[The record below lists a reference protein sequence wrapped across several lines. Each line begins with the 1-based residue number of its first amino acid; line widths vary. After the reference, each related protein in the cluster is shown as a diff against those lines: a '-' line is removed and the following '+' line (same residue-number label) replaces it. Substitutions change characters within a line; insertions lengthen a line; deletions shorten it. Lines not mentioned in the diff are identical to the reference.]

1 VTTRM
6 WGRSCTLGP
15 ALGAPITPS
24 TMIARADDW
33 ITSDVPYNQGL
44 GWSDAATGG
53 AYREDCSGFVSMAWA
68 LNSSLVTW
76 TLPNVSTV
84 IAGNIKGFTGLQP
97 GDALDYIADHVVL
110 FDSWI
115 DRAAGTFYYDA
126 EHQDGV
132 PPSRDVGNINGATL
146 EGYPITDFEAL
157 RCGPGDRGRLGAG
170 RQVPG
175 QFRRESR
182 VARIDPVGVPVRL
195 VDQPQADPVA
205 LARHERGR
213 LGDQFGADVRRRC
226 RARCRRGGQRR
237 GRTQGASGNDK
248 TTLHDGLRPHRGPEN
263 FIERTPG
270 R

>member
-1 VTTRM
+1 MTTRM
-6 WGRSCTLGP
+6 WGRSCTFGP

-97 GDALDYIADHVVL
+97 GDALDYTADHVVL

-157 RCGPGDRGRLGAG
+157 RYNNVAGGGGFTGAVSTVMNSTQLWTMAVESDGRLHEIIQTPDTVTDGVVGTATY
-170 RQVPG
+170 RQ
-175 QFRRESR
+175 S
-182 VARIDPVGVPVRL
+182 
-195 VDQPQADPVA
+195 
-205 LARHERGR
+205 
-213 LGDQFGADVRRRC
+213 
-226 RARCRRGGQRR
+226 
-237 GRTQGASGNDK
+237 
-248 TTLHDGLRPHRGPEN
+248 
-263 FIERTPG
+263 
-270 R
+270 